1 MRETSEVKTGR
12 PSDLVN
18 QLRDRKADFVDFW
31 LRQLVPL
38 TEFGK
43 ITRDKFWLRL
53 VLEVPVEYITYGP
66 GDRWTYMC
74 ITLEVV
80 CKAGPCLW
88 HLKPW
93 LVGMR
98 ARERAVEGVGK
109 PLEVRA

>member
-53 VLEVPVEYITYGP
+53 V
-66 GDRWTYMC
+66 
-74 ITLEVV
+74 
-80 CKAGPCLW
+80 
-88 HLKPW
+88 
-93 LVGMR
+93 
-98 ARERAVEGVGK
+98 
-109 PLEVRA
+109 